1 MITRLMPS
9 ADIDRHE
16 RMAYAAAAISIAIG
30 LAFVFVRAPHP
41 WGWNGFDHYYELG
54 LALARGEGFPTT
66 DVPWGYAYF
75 LAFFYRLAGDRP
87 WVPLLAQVLLNGL
100 VPVVLYRLVAPALGP
115 RVAAVAALL
124 AGAFSFNTVY
134 ASTQSSDAV
143 CTVIFLASLLYFA
156 HGLSSNHPAAFAASG
171 LLAGIAPQFRPNLIL
186 FPVVLAAATLL
197 TVRGSA
203 RRRIPGLAIYL
214 TVAAALMLPWTI
226 RNARLTG
233 AFIPTSTH
241 GGVQLWYGTL
251 QTGEYLTS
259 RAYNPRSVL
268 EAPAFDYSSL
278 SNQPLVVSAVR
289 VPCGSPRA
297 DLPTLTY
304 WTDRDADRRSVAPE
318 PVPQDRGKPMTFLV
332 PGQRM
337 GTVVYYYFATPA
349 EHGGTQFTPS
359 RGPQDPFVFFVDD
372 RHLEDLDRHD
382 DLHDAFDVVRVVRW
396 LAFHDGPPGA
406 RVDLNADGR
415 VDEADLRRLVARLM
429 NEEDDYTNPEVDVVT
444 RLDVA
449 GDAATLRL
457 TDGSAFVVPR
467 AWSGRI
473 TDVTATGSLAPKLCY
488 ARRRQAAPASM
499 DPRDPCGD
507 VEHVRVNDVFYRAE
521 PHMMRRYTAL
531 AFDNITR
538 GPVAFA
544 AACLY
549 RVGRLFVVAGTDDVH
564 TAHQFEASGRVYRTA
579 TLASLSFA
587 ILGAAGILIA
597 LRRRERPWLLLLP
610 IVYVP
615 ATICFVLTN
624 MRYTVTVQPLLF
636 AFVAVALTAAADAL
650 RRRPARDGGSP
661 ERHDPPGTRT
671 APRPS

>member
-9 ADIDRHE
+9 ADTDRHE
-16 RMAYAAAAISIAIG
+16 RMAWAAAAISIALG
-30 LAFVFVRAPHP
+30 LAFIFVRAPHP

-75 LAFFYRLAGDRP
+75 LAFFYHLAGDRP

-100 VPVVLYRLVAPALGP
+100 VPVILYRLVAPALGP

-124 AGAFSFNTVY
+124 AGVFSFNTVY

-143 CTVIFLASLLYFA
+143 CTVIFLASLLCFA
-156 HGLSSNHPAAFAASG
+156 HGLSSNHPAAFAASA

-186 FPVVLAAATLL
+186 FPAVLAAATLL
-197 TVRGSA
+197 MIRGSA
-203 RRRIPGLAIYL
+203 RRRVPGLAIYL
-214 TVAAALMLPWTI
+214 AVAAAAMLPWTI

-251 QTGEYLTS
+251 QTGPYLTS
-259 RAYNPRSVL
+259 RAYNPRSVF
-268 EAPAFDYSSL
+268 ETPAFDYSSL

-304 WTDRDADRRSVAPE
+304 WTDRDTDRKSVAPE

-332 PGQRM
+332 PGQSL

-382 DLHDAFDVVRVVRW
+382 DLLDAFDVVRVVRW

-444 RLDVA
+444 RFDVA

-457 TDGSAFVVPR
+457 TDGSTFVVPR

-538 GPVAFA
+538 GPLGFA

-549 RVGRLFVVAGTDDVH
+549 RVGRLFVVEGTDDVH
-564 TAHQFEASGRVYRTA
+564 TAHQFEASPRVYRTA

-587 ILGAAGILIA
+587 ILGAAGIVIA
-597 LRRRERPWLLLLP
+597 LRRQERPWLLLLP
-610 IVYVP
+610 IMYVP

-650 RRRPARDGGSP
+650 RRRPARDG
-661 ERHDPPGTRT
+661 
-671 APRPS
+671 